1 MTNHPLYGT
10 IHTQDKETHMLYNE
24 DGVEIIDRDEAAVL
38 AVVDEWLS
46 EGQVDDPD
54 DDELLDIAAIMA
66 AHDENP
72 WG

>member
-1 MTNHPLYGT
+1 
-10 IHTQDKETHMLYNE
+10 MLYDE